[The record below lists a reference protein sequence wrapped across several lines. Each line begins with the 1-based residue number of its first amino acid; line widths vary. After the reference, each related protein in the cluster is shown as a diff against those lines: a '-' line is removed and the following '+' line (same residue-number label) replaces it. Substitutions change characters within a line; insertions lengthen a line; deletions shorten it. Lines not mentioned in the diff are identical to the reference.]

1 MLRILQYTLLVLT
14 IMFCVSSAVLGQT
27 QQAASVIHDM
37 HTIKSEFLG
46 EERTILVHVPSS
58 YTRSN
63 EKFPVVYMLDA
74 HTPYNSMMAGL
85 LDQQS
90 WAGQMPEMILVGIQN
105 IDRVRDFTPTKT
117 ERSNSGGSDKF
128 LDFIEK
134 EVITFIEAKYRTQP
148 YRIFAGHSLG
158 GLLAFYTFIT
168 RPNMFNAYVAASPVL
183 HWDKDFVVKRA
194 EEVFKEKREY
204 KKTLFF
210 VLGDEPDYINAFN
223 SLKNL
228 LKKANPKN
236 LNYDFR
242 QIMDENHGSVVLPA
256 YYQGLR
262 KIFTGW
268 IPQSENLTDLE
279 NHYKRLSE
287 RFGYQINIPENLLNQ
302 IGYQLLA
309 TKKLEEAIEVFKKN
323 SQLYPN
329 SANVYDSLGEVF
341 EKSGQ
346 LKEAKE
352 NYEKSYKMAQSQG
365 NLQLAQVAKTSYE
378 RVSAKLK

>member
-1 MLRILQYTLLVLT
+1 
-14 IMFCVSSAVLGQT
+14 MFCVSSAVLGQT

-228 LKKANPKN
+228 LKKTNPKN
-236 LNYDFR
+236 LDYDFR

-262 KIFTGW
+262 RIFTGW

-329 SANVYDSLGEVF
+329 SANVYDSLGEAF

>member
-1 MLRILQYTLLVLT
+1 
-14 IMFCVSSAVLGQT
+14 MFCVSSLVLGQT
-27 QQAASVIHDM
+27 QQAASVIHDR
-37 HTIKSEFLG
+37 HTIKSEVLS

-105 IDRVRDFTPTKT
+105 TDRVRDFTPTKT
-117 ERSNSGGSDKF
+117 ERPNSGGSDKF

-158 GLLAFYTFIT
+158 GLLAFYTFVT
-168 RPNMFNAYVAASPVL
+168 RPNMFNAYIAASPVL

-194 EEVFKEKREY
+194 EEAFKEKKEY

-228 LKKANPKN
+228 LKKTNPKN
-236 LNYDFR
+236 LDYDFR
-242 QIMDENHGSVVLPA
+242 QLIDENHGSVVLPA

-309 TKKLEEAIEVFKKN
+309 TKKLEEAIEVFKRN

-329 SANVYDSLGEVF
+329 SPNVYDSLGEAF

-378 RVSAKLK
+378 RVNAKLK

>member
-1 MLRILQYTLLVLT
+1 MLT
-14 IMFCVSSAVLGQT
+14 IMFCVSSVALGQP

-37 HTIKSEFLG
+37 HTIKSEVLS

-105 IDRVRDFTPTKT
+105 TDRVRDFTPTKT
-117 ERSNSGGSDKF
+117 ERPNSGGSDKF

-134 EVITFIEAKYRTQP
+134 EVITLVETKYRTQP

-158 GLLAFYTFIT
+158 GLLAFYTFVT
-168 RPNMFNAYVAASPVL
+168 RPNMFNAYIAASPVL

-194 EEVFKEKREY
+194 EEVFKEKKEY

-228 LKKANPKN
+228 LKKTNPKN
-236 LNYDFR
+236 LDYDFR
-242 QIMDENHGSVVLPA
+242 QLIDENHGSVVLPA

-309 TKKLEEAIEVFKKN
+309 TKKLEEAIEVFKRN

-329 SANVYDSLGEVF
+329 SANVYDSLGEAF

-378 RVSAKLK
+378 RVNAKLK